1 MPDARPILTPPTL
14 LLAKQSAEDEEQ
26 KRRIERAAAKR
37 LRKLTATTGRHQSPP
52 TEKDQST
59 FAPQTTSIR
68 KRTPS
73 SKTVKSYSEM
83 NLAEFCRRRRSG
95 KIPLMKASCGT
106 FLCAKQ
112 LIMMV
117 TEKKTFPKIGMK
129 FEFRGTQFCRNRR
142 EEAFERSRPKGKRL
156 VAGHAQKAAFI
167 NRRPLETMVK

>member
-1 MPDARPILTPPTL
+1 MSNGTCCGQKGAANL
-14 LLAKQSAEDEEQ
+14 L
-26 KRRIERAAAKR
+26 
-37 LRKLTATTGRHQSPP
+37 ATTGRHQSPP
-52 TEKDQST
+52 TGKDQST

-73 SKTVKSYSEM
+73 SKKTVKSYSEM

-112 LIMMV
+112 LIIV

-129 FEFRGTQFCRNRR
+129 FKFRGTQSCRNRR
-142 EEAFERSRPKGKRL
+142 EGAFGRGRKEKDQSLVIPRKRL
-156 VAGHAQKAAFI
+156 NKSMTVGDNGKMSLMEFQH
-167 NRRPLETMVK
+167 